1 MKPTLFDFNGAEI
14 RVSHNKNGIWFVA
27 SDVCRVLEIEH
38 HRDAIAKLDSD
49 ERESVLVDTLGGP
62 QQTSVI
68 NESGLYSMIFK
79 SRKPQAKDFKKWVTS
94 EVLPTIRKTGSYS
107 TTPPAPALSRKDD
120 LIRELVSISAGEIS
134 IDLLGMFKPQGEF
147 GSVAK
152 NGKPRVG
159 FRAAA
164 WVASTKSRLEEAA
177 EINRDL
183 LRIGQLELALGCLTE
198 GGPL

>member
-1 MKPTLFDFNGAEI
+1 MNLSPTQKTPAI
-14 RVSHNKNGIWFVA
+14 S
-27 SDVCRVLEIEH
+27 SLEIATLTGKS
-38 HRDAIAKLDSD
+38 HRHVTRDIESTLAEAKIDASKFGHIYHDGNNRQQRCYNLPRFECDLVVSGYSVPYRAAIIRRWHELEAAK
-49 ERESVLVDTLGGP
+49 
-62 QQTSVI
+62 
-68 NESGLYSMIFK
+68 
-79 SRKPQAKDFKKWVTS
+79 AA
-94 EVLPTIRKTGSYS
+94 PT
-107 TTPPAPALSRKDD
+107 LSRKDD

-198 GGPL
+198 GGSL

>member
-1 MKPTLFDFNGAEI
+1 MEIAELTGKNHADVMRDVRRVLGEAEI
-14 RVSHNKNGIWFVA
+14 GLSKFAASYINAQNKEQPCYHLPKFECDLVISGYSVPYRAAIIRRWHE
-27 SDVCRVLEIEH
+27 LE
-38 HRDAIAKLDSD
+38 AAK
-49 ERESVLVDTLGGP
+49 
-62 QQTSVI
+62 
-68 NESGLYSMIFK
+68 
-79 SRKPQAKDFKKWVTS
+79 AA
-94 EVLPTIRKTGSYS
+94 PT
-107 TTPPAPALSRKDD
+107 LSRKDD

-198 GGPL
+198 GGSL